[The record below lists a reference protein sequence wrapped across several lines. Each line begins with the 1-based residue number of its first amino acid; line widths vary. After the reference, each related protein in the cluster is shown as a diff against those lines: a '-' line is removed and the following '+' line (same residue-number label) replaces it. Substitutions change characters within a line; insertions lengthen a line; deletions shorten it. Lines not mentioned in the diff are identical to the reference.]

1 MDPTDCQKQLAELS
15 YKIRSLEIRATKQ
28 ERFAEQSR
36 LEYFEYLHEE
46 LAKQCAPS
54 TISKNQIQQNHPTFF
69 QKYR

>member
-1 MDPTDCQKQLAELS
+1 MNSTDCQKQLAELS
-15 YKIRSLEIRATKQ
+15 HKIQCLEIRATKQ
-28 ERFAEQSR
+28 ERFTEQSR

-54 TISKNQIQQNHPTFF
+54 MLSKNQIPKNPPMFS